1 MSVPKSQRNESKL
14 TCIVKAEELAV
25 YTMQIVCNERNFPK
39 RYRWCVTNEIVSET
53 RSILRKLVLA
63 NSVRVEDVSGHN
75 TRKRLQSEAL
85 AHCFALLTEINL
97 AYKIFHLASDRV
109 EFWTGLVINIQ
120 RLIRTWQASDDKRFE
135 AQTH

>member
-25 YTMQIVCNERNFPK
+25 YTMKIVCNEKTFPK

-63 NSVRVEDVSGHN
+63 NSVRVEDEISHKA
-75 TRKRLQSEAL
+75 RKQLQNEAL

-97 AYKIFHLASDRV
+97 SYKIFHLASDRV
-109 EFWTGLVINIQ
+109 EFWTGLVVNIQ
-120 RLIRTWQASDDKRFE
+120 RLIRTWQASDDKRF
-135 AQTH
+135 AKNTH